1 MISKTNILNEI
12 LPLNSASPSSS
23 IGIGDFG
30 LSPWPRNI
38 LGSHVSLF
46 YGVEGGN
53 TEEINSHLLSVHY
66 IRSTVHCPFTSIILF
81 HLLQKHMKPALLF
94 SSRWWENWSQRHEA
108 AYCSARE
115 WQSLKWIWILPIQ
128 STNSFHYSFLPYRLF
143 LPAIQRIFMLVLENI
158 SDNLA

>member
-38 LGSHVSLF
+38 LGSHVCLY

-81 HLLQKHMKPALLF
+81 HLHQKHMKPALLF
-94 SSRWWENWSQRHEA
+94 SSNDEKTEVRGMKLLTAQPENGRAWSGYGFSHSRAQTHFITA
-108 AYCSARE
+108 FFLTGFFFLLFRE
-115 WQSLKWIWILPIQ
+115 
-128 STNSFHYSFLPYRLF
+128 YSC
-143 LPAIQRIFMLVLENI
+143 
-158 SDNLA
+158 